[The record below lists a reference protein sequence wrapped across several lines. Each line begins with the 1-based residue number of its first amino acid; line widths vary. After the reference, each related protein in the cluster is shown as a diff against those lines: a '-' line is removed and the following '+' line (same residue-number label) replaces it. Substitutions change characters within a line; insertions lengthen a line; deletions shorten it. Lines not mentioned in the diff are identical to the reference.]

1 MELAAPKRKSPAG
14 IATSDLICTALQGGN
29 ADIFPQILDL
39 YVPPGAVVA
48 DVTYGKGTFWKRVT
62 PGKFKLLPT
71 DLMTGV
77 DFRKLPYED
86 GSIDCEVVDPPY
98 MHASGNS
105 AYGDGSHAAFETAYR
120 NNEKDGTHEAVL
132 ALYFGAAKEAWRV
145 LRSDGILLVKCQD
158 EVCANRQRLTHVE
171 IINELTTLGF
181 VVEDLFVLVRSGR
194 PSVSRML
201 KQLHARKNHS
211 YMIVARKPG
220 LKIWK
225 GPRPRKTE

>member
-1 MELAAPKRKSPAG
+1 MELQAVTKPKRRSPAG
-14 IATSDLICTALQGGN
+14 SATSDLICTALQGGN
-29 ADIFPQILDL
+29 ADIFPRILDL
-39 YVPPGAVVA
+39 YVAPGAVVA
-48 DVTYGKGTFWKRVT
+48 DTTYGKGTFWKKV
-62 PGKFKLLPT
+62 PPEKYKLLAT
-71 DLMTGV
+71 DLMMGV

-86 GSIDCEVVDPPY
+86 GAIDCEVVDPPY

-105 AYGDGSHAAFETAYR
+105 AYGDSSHKAFETHYK

-158 EVCANRQRLTHVE
+158 EVCANQQRLTHVE
-171 IINELTTLGF
+171 IIRELWTLGF

-211 YMIVARKPG
+211 YFIVGRKPG
-220 LKIWK
+220 VKVWK
-225 GPRPRKTE
+225 GPKAR